1 MGKSKNNKGFTLTE
15 LIIAVAVLG
24 IVISPL
30 VANFIQSA
38 RLNKKARISLDA
50 TNMAQDIMEGASAY
64 TAEDFVKMFESN
76 EYLVNKILPATTK
89 GYQQHGDADASD
101 GSTSFGVAFNS
112 DGTVAASGGTRLYTD
127 EVVDDKATKIK
138 KISEACFYVKDAKIG
153 KNEYDLVFYLN
164 TNKTKHTQNG
174 KYVANIAKIN
184 TTYDATSN
192 LGSSEIE
199 AAAAEF
205 LSKSSKAGVKTATDF
220 AQVMSRNI
228 EVRIE
233 NKDSSGMD
241 YAVGIYRT
249 YKIPSTYYTELGI
262 TAANDTVVR
271 SDANISMLQATQLP
285 RSVYL
290 YFEGMESTSKSNVTE
305 TFTVNNNTEKPI
317 TVYLIRTQTETQM
330 ATNVLYNQNYGTKVD
345 VVSTDF
351 NGAATNNLTK
361 IVSNLRYNLS
371 AEAKDNIRVYQ
382 EGSTTEY
389 VADRGYDSD
398 TALNTK
404 YDANRCKYT
413 YNGSA
418 VDESLYLTNFS
429 DGYEEEEK
437 NFIYELRLEVREVS
451 ADATI
456 SGKTIATFTGSLA
469 D

>member
-38 RLNKKARISLDA
+38 RLNKKARVSLDA

-64 TAEDFVKMFESN
+64 TAEEFVKMFESN

-89 GYQQHGDADASD
+89 GYSQHGDLDDS
-101 GSTSFGVAFNS
+101 GNSSFGVVFNS
-112 DGTVAASGGTRLYTD
+112 DGTVGGIDGTRLYAENIVD
-127 EVVDDKATKIK
+127 EKATKIK
-138 KISEACFYVKDAKIG
+138 KISDAYFYIKNAKIG

-199 AAAAEF
+199 AAATEF
-205 LSKSSKAGVKTATDF
+205 LSKSSKAGVKTAADF
-220 AQVMSRNI
+220 AKVMNRNI
-228 EVRIE
+228 EIRIE
-233 NKDSSGMD
+233 NKSSSGMD
-241 YAVGIYRT
+241 YAIGIYRT
-249 YKIPSTYYTELGI
+249 YTIPSAYYTELGI
-262 TAANDTVVR
+262 TAANDTVIR
-271 SDANISMLQATQLP
+271 SDANISMLQETQLP

-305 TFTVNNNTEKPI
+305 TFTVNNNTGKEI
-317 TVYLIRTQTETQM
+317 TVYLIRTQTETEM
-330 ATNVLYNQNYGTKVD
+330 TTNTLYNQNYGTKVD

-351 NGAATNNLTK
+351 NGATPNYLTK

-371 AEAKDNIRVYQ
+371 EEAKDNIRVYQ

-389 VADRGYDSD
+389 VADRGYNSD

-418 VDESLYLTNFS
+418 VDENLYLTNFS

-437 NFIYELRLEVREVS
+437 NFIYELNLEVRE
-451 ADATI
+451 ATSDNTL
-456 SGKTIATFTGSLA
+456 SGKVIATFTGSLS